1 MHDNVPRVPKYDAS
15 HTDDKPPMSMTPP
28 RDHRRALA
36 RGAGITLL
44 IASALGAYAEVRR
57 LDASEK
63 KHELGAVAPSAWVR
77 RPDGQMGL
85 AAGPVISLPA
95 RPSVRV
101 RACAAGNSTADLQ
114 LEITDARS
122 RRVIARERLTVSH
135 ALTRRCLD
143 AEWRGASAVTVRAS
157 LVSKALPPAITE
169 LEVRA
174 GGTIRPFDVLPSL
187 GVVLALALLI
197 FAPGRA
203 RGPGDETPDELSSV
217 ESLPHASRGYLGL
230 ALAVGALVSANV
242 LAQVPVLRGGVRGT
256 TLLAS
261 LGLQQLL
268 LAVAS
273 AALMGAFVAPSMRVA
288 MELSAP
294 PRGWGLRALAA
305 SVGLLSI
312 AVSVGLLLKDAG
324 DSPIARAVEAMP
336 VRYVIAFG
344 AVCAPLPEELFFRGL
359 LGRIFASIVG
369 AQRVAAAIVLS
380 AAVFTLMHAMQLA
393 NARLG
398 LVPIAA
404 LGLVNGWLRWKNRG
418 LAVPW
423 AVHTLYNATLA
434 LSALA

>member
-1 MHDNVPRVPKYDAS
+1 
-15 HTDDKPPMSMTPP
+15 MSLTSP
-28 RDHRRALA
+28 RDRHRAFW
-36 RGAGITLL
+36 GAGVALL
-44 IASALGAYAEVRR
+44 IVSGIGAFAQVRR
-57 LDASEK
+57 LDAAEK
-63 KHELGAVAPSAWVR
+63 KYDLGAVVPTAWSR
-77 RPDGQMGL
+77 RPDGQMGF
-85 AAGPVISLPA
+85 AAGPEIALPA

-101 RACAAGNSTADLQ
+101 RACAAGPSAADLQ
-114 LEITDARS
+114 LEISDARS

-135 ALTRRCLD
+135 ALTRRCVD
-143 AEWRGASAVTVRAS
+143 AEWRGAPAVAVRAS
-157 LVSKALPPAITE
+157 LVSKGLPPAITE

-174 GGTIRPFDVLPSL
+174 GGTIRPVDILPSL

-197 FAPGRA
+197 FAPRLSRA
-203 RGPGDETPDELSSV
+203 PGDETPDELPPV

-273 AALMGAFVAPSMRVA
+273 AALMGAFVAPSARVA
-288 MELSAP
+288 MELTTP

-305 SVGLLSI
+305 AVGLLSI

-369 AQRVAAAIVLS
+369 ARRVAVVIALS
-380 AAVFTLMHAMQLA
+380 AAVFTAMHAMQLT